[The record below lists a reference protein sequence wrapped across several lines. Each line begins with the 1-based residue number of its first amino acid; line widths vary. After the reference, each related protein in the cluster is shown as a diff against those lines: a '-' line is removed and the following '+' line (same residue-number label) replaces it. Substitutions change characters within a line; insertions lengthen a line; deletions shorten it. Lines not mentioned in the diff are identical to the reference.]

1 MAMPMLA
8 PLCSVVLMAV
18 KRQEPQQTCPQ
29 GVSVALVGGKK
40 QIGQVY
46 SESGSAGAGGGFGDL
61 DWVGGGGGG
70 GRIGERDMA
79 VALLLP
85 FPFPFPFFLFLRG
98 NFGTSDSSFRFFD
111 K

>member
-1 MAMPMLA
+1 M
-8 PLCSVVLMAV
+8 VLTAV

-29 GVSVALVGGKK
+29 GVSVALLGGKK

-46 SESGSAGAGGGFGDL
+46 SDSGSAGDL
-61 DWVGGGGGG
+61 ELG

-85 FPFPFPFFLFLRG
+85 LPLFFPLSCSLPCPLFLPLFLRG
-98 NFGTSDSSFRFFD
+98 RGTGELGTFEIANCDGWG
-111 K
+111 KL